1 MSPPREVLIRIL
13 SAITKED
20 VNWNKKSHF
29 KMLKMALF
37 DFSINDK
44 CFSVDWGR
52 GSCPLFSSQPRGI
65 RQLKSPHPREF
76 AIQGKKILMPG
87 GQPVEGGEGTGRRWN
102 WLMHMT
108 VVSACYSIP
117 HHEYGDLANFVVL
130 FILAVMLSDRYP
142 GEKGRPR
149 AQNGGVNR
157 IWSNVDLYLESLSKN
172 WLACIASV
180 SALV

>member
-1 MSPPREVLIRIL
+1 MSSRREVLIRIL

-29 KMLKMALF
+29 KMLKMPLF
-37 DFSINDK
+37 DFSINEK
-44 CFSVDWGR
+44 CVSVDWGR

-65 RQLKSPHPREF
+65 WQLKSPHPREF
-76 AIQGKKILMPG
+76 AIQGKKNSNARG
-87 GQPVEGGEGTGRRWN
+87 SARGRGRGTGRRWN

-108 VVSACYSIP
+108 VVSACSSIP
-117 HHEYGDLANFVVL
+117 HHEYGDLAKFCCAIYTRCFV
-130 FILAVMLSDRYP
+130 IDRYP

-157 IWSNVDLYLESLSKN
+157 IWRKVELYLESLSKTD
-172 WLACIASV
+172 WPA
-180 SALV
+180 

>member
-1 MSPPREVLIRIL
+1 MSIFCINTKTINWCMSSPREVLIRIL

-65 RQLKSPHPREF
+65 WQLKSPHPREF
-76 AIQGKKILMPG
+76 AIQGKKNSNARG
-87 GQPVEGGEGTGRRWN
+87 SARGRGGGELGAGGIDWCIWQLFLLVTRYHIMNMGI
-102 WLMHMT
+102 LQ
-108 VVSACYSIP
+108 
-117 HHEYGDLANFVVL
+117 NFVVL
-130 FILAVMLSDRYP
+130 FILAVMLSIDIR
-142 GEKGRPR
+142 GRKVAHAR
-149 AQNGGVNR
+149 KT
-157 IWSNVDLYLESLSKN
+157 EE
-172 WLACIASV
+172 
-180 SALV
+180 